1 MRGKKNMHREI
12 QIKQFPIVTTHW
24 WPKTRNERFV
34 WENEQYLYRFLPLV
48 HNHVQVIWVRTRIR
62 CVTCV
67 CARSGSSASTLDGGR
82 VWSVVLTRRHSYN
95 NQSHTSLVLHERDWV
110 FAWGDLIGWRL
121 RWCLKSCISTTLQ
134 TRPPS
139 SVDADAPCECSVSQS
154 ARTHTHTHTSHT
166 GCVRTQI
173 TWIWLCTRGKKQYKY
188 CSFSHTNRSFR
199 VLGHQCVVTMGN
211 CLIWISLCM
220 FFFPLI
226 ETVTY
231 TCHYD
236 WQTRTVWTSNILKT
250 SKLDLMKKKR
260 HLHLGCPWGKLI
272 DTKF

>member
-1 MRGKKNMHREI
+1 MHREI

-24 WPKTRNERFV
+24 WPKTRNEWFV

-48 HNHVQVIWVRTRIR
+48 HNHVQVIWVRTHIR

-67 CARSGSSASTLDGGR
+67 RALWLTLHSHGALASTLDGGR

-121 RWCLKSCISTTLQ
+121 RWRLKS
-134 TRPPS
+134 
-139 SVDADAPCECSVSQS
+139 
-154 ARTHTHTHTSHT
+154 
-166 GCVRTQI
+166 
-173 TWIWLCTRGKKQYKY
+173 
-188 CSFSHTNRSFR
+188 SFSHTNRSFR

-231 TCHYD
+231 TCHYMTD
-236 WQTRTVWTSNILKT
+236 RLERFDLKT
-250 SKLDLMKKKR
+250 SKLDLLKKKR